1 MISFFLLLTAIF
13 SFVLF
18 GVVGEDKAFLL
29 APVFILNYGL
39 VLGWWIAKFEKAESQ
54 WKRFIYRWILYLV
67 FICFVW
73 MCDDFFFR
81 M

>member
-39 VLGWWIAKFEKAESQ
+39 VSGGG
-54 WKRFIYRWILYLV
+54 
-67 FICFVW
+67 
-73 MCDDFFFR
+73 
-81 M
+81 